1 MRRIPILLLV
11 ALAIPPA
18 AAHAAADDPW
28 VAYVANRVVT
38 KQGRQAAVILRA
50 DPASGSLVAV
60 SGNGAQGSLFVR
72 PYDLAASP
80 RGDALYVADM
90 GEFEA
95 ADGRVIRVDPGTGM
109 QSLVASG
116 GRLVDPSGIAVA
128 PDGTLYVLE
137 NVGASGEPEVVRINP
152 ATGAQAVVTSGDEL
166 CYPFGIVI
174 ESAGSLVVADSGSS
188 VSAGVDCANDAGAVV
203 RVNASTGAQSIV
215 SKRAEPWGLLID
227 KPFGVAVG
235 PTGEILLANEPN
247 AVTNPDAVIAVNP
260 QTGLQSSVSPNFAD
274 DVFNVPQR
282 PALLPDGNLVV
293 TDYLLDDQ
301 EGGLVHVARPSGAQ
315 TVLRQSRQL
324 FNNPLGL
331 EVIVNRPPTAALSFA
346 PARVRGGQPVSFD
359 ASGSRDPEGLGL
371 RYEWDL
377 DGDGDF
383 DSAGVQPRASLAFS
397 SSTTV
402 TPRVRVTDPHGAQ
415 RTASAGML
423 AVDAIRPVL
432 SAFGASSRRLDGRPI
447 RFGFRLSER
456 GRVKLTIA
464 RALPGRRARGR
475 CVKPRRGLRRRCT
488 RWQRVTVISKRVQ
501 AGPGTIRFRGRGKR
515 RRLLA
520 PGRYRARAQ
529 ATDEVGNMSR
539 VHTLRLSSPRLVR

>member
-1 MRRIPILLLV
+1 MRRMPILLLV
-11 ALAIPPA
+11 ALAICPA
-18 AAHAAADDPW
+18 AAQAAADDPW
-28 VAYVANRVVT
+28 VVYVANRVVT
-38 KQGRQAAVILRA
+38 KQGLQAAVILRA
-50 DPASGSLVAV
+50 DPATGGLVVV
-60 SGNGAQGSLFVR
+60 SRNGAQGSLFVR

-90 GEFEA
+90 GEFDA
-95 ADGRVIRVDPGTGM
+95 ADGRVIRVDPATGA

-137 NVGASGEPEVVRINP
+137 NVGAAGDPEVLRVNP

-166 CYPFGIVI
+166 CYPFGIAI
-174 ESAGSLVVADSGSS
+174 EPAGSLVVTDSGS
-188 VSAGVDCANDAGAVV
+188 VSGGVDCQNDAGAVV
-203 RVNASTGAQSIV
+203 RVNAATGGQSIV
-215 SKRAEPWGLLID
+215 SKRAEPWGLLIE

-235 PTGEILLANEPN
+235 PGGEILLANE
-247 AVTNPDAVIAVNP
+247 AATADAVIAVNP
-260 QTGLQSSVSPNFAD
+260 QTGLQSVVSPNFPD

-282 PALLPDGNLVV
+282 PALLPDGNVVV

-331 EVIVNRPPTAALSFA
+331 EVIVNRPPSAALTFA
-346 PARVRGGQPVSFD
+346 PTRVRHERAVSFD
-359 ASGSRDPEGLGL
+359 ASASRDPEGLGL

-377 DGDGDF
+377 DGDGGYE
-383 DSAGVQPRASLAFS
+383 SAGTEPRASRS
-397 SSTTV
+397 YPSSTTL

-415 RTASAGML
+415 RTATAGML
-423 AVDAIRPVL
+423 EVDAIRPVL
-432 SAFGASSRRLDGRPI
+432 GAFVASSRRLDGRPI

-475 CVKPRRGLRRRCT
+475 CVKPRRGLKRRCT
-488 RWQRVTVISKRVQ
+488 RWKRVKVISKPAQ
-501 AGPGTIRFRGRGKR
+501 AGPGTIRFRGRVRG
-515 RRLLA
+515 RRLAL
-520 PGRYRARAQ
+520 GRYRAQAQ
-529 ATDEVGNMSR
+529 ATDLVGNMSR
-539 VHTLRLSSPRLVR
+539 VRTLRLTAPPFVR